1 MLLNM
6 SVASHCPMLGSASDE
21 LLEFLRPA
29 LKESFAPVVANA
41 TARAYRA
48 KSEALE
54 LLKAQ
59 LISPVLYK
67 QSIKNYEGEV
77 DCFVEFGA
85 AVLKGIN
92 KKITQKS
99 TFSITDLA
107 SLDEFLK
114 FAKENG

>member
-1 MLLNM
+1 MLQ
-6 SVASHCPMLGSASDE
+6 SAGDE

-41 TARAYRA
+41 AARAYTT

-67 QSIKNYEGEV
+67 QSIKNYEAEA

-92 KKITQKS
+92 KKITQKP

>member
-1 MLLNM
+1 MLQ
-6 SVASHCPMLGSASDE
+6 SASDE

-41 TARAYRA
+41 TARTYTT

-59 LISPVLYK
+59 LIGPVLYK
-67 QSIKNYEGEV
+67 QSIKNYEGET

-92 KKITQKS
+92 KKITQKP

-114 FAKENG
+114 FAKENE